1 MSKITVHRVNITTT
15 GEAGS
20 ATGQADTPAVNG
32 FYLGAY
38 LNFHASAPAT
48 TDTTIA
54 GINPTIGNI
63 QVLTDTNSDAYY
75 SSTIAAKTAAGAAVT
90 NGFVHQPVSGNVR
103 VSLAQ
108 CDALTDALVAD
119 LYFLE

>member
-1 MSKITVHRVNITTT
+1 MSKITVHRVSITTT
-15 GEAGS
+15 GSAGS
-20 ATGQADTPAVNG
+20 ATGSADTPAVNG

-54 GINPTIGNI
+54 GVNPTVGNI

-90 NGFVHQPVSGNVR
+90 NGFVHQPISGTVR